1 MDPLFSFVI
10 PVYNVKSY
18 LERCLDS
25 ILAQDYDSWEAIL
38 VDDGSTDESGEICDE
53 YAARDKRFKVFHK
66 LNGGVSSARNVGL
79 NNVCG
84 QWIWFV
90 DSDDC
95 IVDNALSCLYEYI
108 ISYKCDTIF
117 FGMKIVH
124 INSTTT
130 VKPPYLTGL
139 AKTALLSQISC
150 FANPTMIFDSSII
163 KKHSLRFTEG
173 IRMAEDLE
181 FQYKYL
187 AYNKSPISVD
197 NCLYIYNCREA
208 SAMNNP
214 LTDTNNF
221 NDCLAVAINLA
232 RFIDREQIPYSDW
245 LMVRIRQIIKSGM
258 QSASKI
264 KTPVNFKSRLCEVI
278 MAYSEI
284 GWDKIADTTIK
295 LAMQSTWLY
304 LNMLKLYIRFSK

>member
-108 ISYKCDTIF
+108 I
-117 FGMKIVH
+117 
-124 INSTTT
+124 
-130 VKPPYLTGL
+130 
-139 AKTALLSQISC
+139 
-150 FANPTMIFDSSII
+150 
-163 KKHSLRFTEG
+163 
-173 IRMAEDLE
+173 
-181 FQYKYL
+181 
-187 AYNKSPISVD
+187 
-197 NCLYIYNCREA
+197 
-208 SAMNNP
+208 
-214 LTDTNNF
+214 
-221 NDCLAVAINLA
+221 
-232 RFIDREQIPYSDW
+232 
-245 LMVRIRQIIKSGM
+245 
-258 QSASKI
+258 
-264 KTPVNFKSRLCEVI
+264 
-278 MAYSEI
+278 
-284 GWDKIADTTIK
+284 
-295 LAMQSTWLY
+295 
-304 LNMLKLYIRFSK
+304 